1 MVQAALTGA
10 FCQMCGI
17 VGLFIKDPSLEP
29 ELGRLTAAMLATM
42 SDRGPDSAGFAVYG
56 AGKEGETKLTLRAGS
71 AAAMKDAAARI
82 THSFDGATATAHDTH
97 AVVSLPDDAVAE
109 LIDWLAQELPDIELV
124 GRGSRM
130 EVYKEVGRPDSVAK
144 RFDLAAMQGTHA
156 IGHTRMATEL
166 AVTTDG
172 AHPYSTGKDQCLVHN
187 GSLSN
192 HNNLRRV
199 LAREGFTFETEND
212 TEVAAGYLSWKM
224 REGLTLDDALK
235 VSLDDLDGFYTF
247 VVGTENGFGVLRD
260 GIACKPAIM
269 AETDRYVAFGSEYRA
284 LAGLP
289 GIEDARIWEPEP
301 ATVYFWER

>member
-1 MVQAALTGA
+1 
-10 FCQMCGI
+10 MCGI
-17 VGLFIKDPSLEP
+17 VGLFIKDPTLEP
-29 ELGRLTAAMLATM
+29 ELGRLTAGMLATL

-56 AGKEGETKLTLRAGS
+56 AGKSGETKLTLRGTS
-71 AAAMKDAAARI
+71 AAAIKETAERI
-82 THSFDGATATAHDTH
+82 GRAFSSVNIMLHDSH
-97 AVVSLPDDAVAE
+97 AVVSVPDQAAPE
-109 LIDWLAQELPDIELV
+109 LLDWLAREMPGTEIV
-124 GRGSRM
+124 GRGRRM
-130 EVYKEVGRPDSVAK
+130 ELYKEVGRPENVAK
-144 RFDLAAMQGTHA
+144 RFELAAMQGTHA
-156 IGHTRMATEL
+156 IGHTRMATES

-172 AHPYSTGKDQCLVHN
+172 AHPYSTGQDQCLVHN

-192 HNNLRRV
+192 HNNLRRA
-199 LAREGFTFETEND
+199 LKREGFTFETEND

-224 REGLTLDDALK
+224 REGLSLGDALK

-289 GIEDARIWEPEP
+289 GIENARIWEPEP

>member
-1 MVQAALTGA
+1 
-10 FCQMCGI
+10 MCGI

-29 ELGRLTAAMLATM
+29 ELGRLTAGMLATL

-56 AGKEGETKLTLRAGS
+56 KGESGRTKLTLRAPS
-71 AAAMKDAAARI
+71 VMSMKETAGRI
-82 THSFDGATATAHDTH
+82 GRAFSGAIVVLHDTH
-97 AVVSLPDDAVAE
+97 AVVSIDDALLQSLVE
-109 LIDWLAQELPDIELV
+109 WLARETPQIELV
-124 GRGSRM
+124 GKGHRM
-130 EVYKEVGRPDSVAK
+130 ELYKEVGRPEKVAE
-144 RFDLAAMQGTHA
+144 RFDLASMRGTHA
-156 IGHTRMATEL
+156 IGHTRMATES

-192 HNNLRRV
+192 HNNVRRV
-199 LAREGFTFETEND
+199 LKREGFSFDTEND

-224 REGLTLDDALK
+224 REGMSLGDALK

-260 GIACKPAIM
+260 GIACKPAVM

-289 GIEDARIWEPEP
+289 GIEHARVWEPEP